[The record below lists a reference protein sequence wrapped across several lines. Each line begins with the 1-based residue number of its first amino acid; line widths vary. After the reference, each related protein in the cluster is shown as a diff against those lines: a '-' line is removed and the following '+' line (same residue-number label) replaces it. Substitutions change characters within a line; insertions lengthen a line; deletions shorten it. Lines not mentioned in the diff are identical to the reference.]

1 MSYTY
6 SIENNCLVVNLNELV
21 EDLSFITPLY
31 QERSKHLILNLSQL
45 SQIGV
50 NDIVKFSTF
59 GNNLVGLNSFVMI
72 SQQFFNDEFSIA
84 PTLQEAF
91 DIIELEDIERLLNL

>member
-72 SQQFFNDEFSIA
+72 SQQFLMMNFQLFLLYKKLL
-84 PTLQEAF
+84 T
-91 DIIELEDIERLLNL
+91 LLNLKILNDY

>member
-84 PTLQEAF
+84 PT
-91 DIIELEDIERLLNL
+91 